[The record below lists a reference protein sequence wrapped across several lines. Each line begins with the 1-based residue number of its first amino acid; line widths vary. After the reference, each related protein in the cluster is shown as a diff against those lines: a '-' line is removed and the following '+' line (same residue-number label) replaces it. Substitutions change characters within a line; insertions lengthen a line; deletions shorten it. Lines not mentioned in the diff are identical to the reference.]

1 MQNMGFQCILVG
13 IFRWDLV
20 MLTPASH
27 NWVISYFI
35 FFFSVCN
42 HFLLAITLVCSTNDF
57 SSNDLALLIFLL
69 NLKKNCSEL
78 IFYPIHRKE

>member
-20 MLTPASH
+20 MCMPVSH

-35 FFFSVCN
+35 FFSISN
-42 HFLLAITLVCSTNDF
+42 HFLLAITLVCST
-57 SSNDLALLIFLL
+57 
-69 NLKKNCSEL
+69 
-78 IFYPIHRKE
+78 IFYKLFGSTDISS